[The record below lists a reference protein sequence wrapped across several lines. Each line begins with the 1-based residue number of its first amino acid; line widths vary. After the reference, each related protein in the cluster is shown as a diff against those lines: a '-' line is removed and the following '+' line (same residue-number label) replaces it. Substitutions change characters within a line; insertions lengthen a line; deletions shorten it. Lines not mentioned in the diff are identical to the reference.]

1 MTCGTL
7 TLGLVFC
14 GCQVE
19 GLRSLS
25 GGAWKT
31 PWISAVDFLQYVFL
45 RKFPRAVFHAILH
58 RVPKCTPQNR
68 FSQRSPLRSS
78 LHSSRLFHRGFHAI
92 FHRVLHAI
100 LHGAVFHRPP
110 ENPRTRFPREQN
122 SRRWRGAYLY
132 FAGLGWLDAC
142 IGIAACSFTWA
153 PSSLASRLPR
163 MKNAWILECAWPRN
177 KNKNQFYCDLQA
189 PPPGHREQAC
199 TAPRAGHVTY
209 VPSGVCCLKFFRG
222 DLTFV
227 PIGATLLYQV
237 QACCSKKR
245 RLLV

>member
-1 MTCGTL
+1 MRSPKQ
-7 TLGLVFC
+7 VFTE
-14 GCQVE
+14 V
-19 GLRSLS
+19 STTFFI
-25 GGAWKT
+25 AFFT
-31 PWISAVDFLQYVFL
+31 PFPS
-45 RKFPRAVFHAILH
+45 RFPRHF
-58 RVPKCTPQNR
+58 PP
-68 FSQRSPLRSS
+68 RSS
-78 LHSSRLFHRGFHAI
+78 RHSSRSNF
-92 FHRVLHAI
+92 
-100 LHGAVFHRPP
+100 PP
-110 ENPRTRFPREQN
+110 PPPKNPRTRFPRRQN

-132 FAGLGWLDAC
+132 SAGLGWLDAC
-142 IGIAACSFTWA
+142 ISIAACSFTWA